1 MQQELC
7 AADPALARRAA
18 ALVVEGGP
26 PDTLI
31 LDSWARCAAAG
42 LQAGAAVQV
51 PVVDGGELARRRE
64 RAGGVRRL
72 ALAQM
77 EALVPQIA
85 GSNFLLAFA
94 DADGVILDL
103 RTDSRFCMD
112 DGDGIV
118 TGSRWREADAG
129 TNGLGTALASG
140 QAVAV
145 TGGEH
150 FFERLGR
157 ISCTAAPV
165 HDVDGS
171 LAGVLD
177 ASSYVAARQR
187 HTLALVRIAAVQME
201 NALLRQRMRGRWVVA
216 LATRPEFLGTA
227 SEGLLAFDDAG
238 RLLAANARA
247 AQLLHGAAAAG
258 TACEALLGER
268 WEALVSRWRQDG
280 AAPLRAAGGLALHA
294 AAVARP
300 PQALPRASRPAA
312 VTAAPGVVADDPAVA
327 EAFRLV
333 EAAVRITAPILIQG
347 ETGCGKELLARH
359 AHVASGRRGHFVAV
373 NCGALPEGLL
383 EAELFGHVGG
393 AYTGARREGSVGLV
407 ASADGGT
414 LLLDEIGELPL
425 AQQAA
430 LLRFLDDG
438 LVRPVG
444 GTASRRVDVQLLAA
458 THVPLAEAAAARRFR
473 PDLLYRLD
481 TVRVELPPLRRREDF
496 CAAVRSVL
504 ATLDGA
510 SRIDDEAVARLARHD
525 WPGNFRELR
534 SLLTRALLRRGGGRL
549 GLADVE
555 PLLPP
560 LAPAAG
566 SALQQQASERVRRVF
581 ERCGN
586 VSRTARELGISR
598 TTVYRHLRAPL
609 AR

>member
-1 MQQELC
+1 MQQDLC
-7 AADPALARRAA
+7 TADPALARRAA
-18 ALVVEGGP
+18 ALGADGD
-26 PDTLI
+26 PDALI
-31 LDSWARCAAAG
+31 LQSWARCAAAG

-51 PVVDGGELARRRE
+51 PVVDGAELARRRE

-103 RTDSRFCMD
+103 RTDSRFRMD

-118 TGSRWREADAG
+118 AGSRWQEADAG

-227 SEGLLAFDDAG
+227 NEGLLAFDEAG

-247 AQLLHGAAAAG
+247 AQLLHGATAPGAAG
-258 TACEALLGER
+258 EALLGER
-268 WEALVSRWRQDG
+268 WEALAARWRQDG
-280 AAPLRAAGGLALHA
+280 AAPLRAHGGTTLHA

-300 PQALPRASRPAA
+300 PQPRLAPRSVAPAVA
-312 VTAAPGVVADDPAVA
+312 AAPGVVADDPAVA
-327 EAFRLV
+327 DAFRLV
-333 EAAVRITAPILIQG
+333 EAAVRMKAPILIQG

-393 AYTGARREGSVGLV
+393 AYTGARRDGSVGLV

-425 AQQAA
+425 SQQAA

-458 THVPLAEAAAARRFR
+458 THVPLAEAVAARRFR
-473 PDLLYRLD
+473 ADLLYRLD

-496 CAAVRSVL
+496 AAAVRSVL

-549 GLADVE
+549 ALADVE

-566 SALQQQASERVRRVF
+566 SALQQEASERVRRVF
-581 ERCGN
+581 ERSGN

-598 TTVYRHLRAPL
+598 TTVYRHLRAPQ